1 MTTFWNKFVERG
13 QIAFHGS
20 STDAEKYPSGERKP
34 ILETS
39 HLSIHAVGIVHR
51 GSASSRAMG
60 YYQSL
65 PGSNLWTVLVV
76 VNLFSQGIELFTSS
90 Q

>member
-39 HLSIHAVGIVHR
+39 HLSIHAVRIGRR
-51 GSASSRAMG
+51 GSASSRTMG
-60 YYQSL
+60 YHQSL

-76 VNLFSQGIELFTSS
+76 VYLFSQGIELFTSS